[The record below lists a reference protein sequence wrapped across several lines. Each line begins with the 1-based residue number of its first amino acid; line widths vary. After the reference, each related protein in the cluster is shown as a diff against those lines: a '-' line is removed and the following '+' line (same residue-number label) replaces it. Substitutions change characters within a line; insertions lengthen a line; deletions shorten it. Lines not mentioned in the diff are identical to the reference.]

1 MQRKIFHQLATWKA
15 RKNRKP
21 LIVQGA
27 RQVGK
32 TWLMNAFG
40 EQQFEQKAYFNFE
53 TQAELSV
60 LFQHN
65 LRPNEL
71 LKGLSVFCGF
81 AIEPTRCLII
91 FDEIQA
97 CPEALTALK
106 YFQEELPDSY
116 VLAAGSLLGVAM
128 HKGASFPV
136 GKVEFLK
143 LYPLDFHEFLS
154 ACKQDALVQLLET
167 GSVDLLRA
175 FEPTLLHYLREY
187 FFTGGMP
194 EVVKHYVVGAHPNEL
209 RKIQVEI
216 LNAYENDFSKHAPVA
231 QVPRLRLIWNSLV
244 SQLAKENS
252 KFIYNILR
260 SGARAK
266 DFELAIEWLKDAGL
280 VHKVNRVTKS
290 GMPLSAYASQ
300 SDFKLFFLDTGLLAA
315 MAKITKES
323 LVAGSDKLT
332 EFKGVLAE
340 QFVLQQLVA
349 NEVQPFYWH
358 PENAQAEVDFVVQT
372 ADDCI
377 PIEVKSGNSLH
388 AKSLYVYQQKYAPT
402 KCLRAS
408 MGFYRQNDWL
418 HDIPLYGIISELKK
432 WMNPTGHSS

>member
-1 MQRKIFHQLATWKA
+1 MQRKIFHQLASWKS
-15 RKNRKP
+15 KKKRKP

-40 EQQFEQKAYFNFE
+40 EQHFEQKAYFNFE
-53 TQAELSV
+53 TRTELCT
-60 LFQHN
+60 LFEHN
-65 LRPNEL
+65 LKPKDL

-81 AIEPTRCLII
+81 TIEPSRCLII

-116 VLAAGSLLGVAM
+116 ILAAGSLLGVAM
-128 HKGASFPV
+128 HRGTSFPV

-143 LYPLDFHEFLS
+143 LYPLDFHEFLL
-154 ACKQDALVQLLET
+154 ACQQEALIQLLE
-167 GSVDLLRA
+167 SDSADLIRA

-194 EVVKHYVVGAHPNEL
+194 EVVKNYVYGAHPDEL

-231 QVPRLRLIWNSLV
+231 QIPRLRLVWNAIV
-244 SQLAKENS
+244 GQLAKENS
-252 KFIYNILR
+252 KFIYNVLR

-280 VHKVNRVTKS
+280 VHKVNRITKS
-290 GMPLSAYASQ
+290 GIPLSAYANQ

-315 MAKITKES
+315 MAKITKEN
-323 LVAGSDKLT
+323 LVAGNEKFT

-340 QFVLQQLVA
+340 QFILQQLIA
-349 NEVQPFYWH
+349 NEVNPFYWH
-358 PENAQAEVDFVVQT
+358 PENAQAEVDFVVQ
-372 ADDCI
+372 AGNDCI

-388 AKSLYVYQQKYAPT
+388 AKSLYVYHQKYAPP

-418 HDIPLYGIISELKK
+418 QDIPLYGIISELKK
-432 WMNPTGHSS
+432 WKRIAE